1 MHEEVTRRAPGPA
14 HFVGSAI
21 IALVFLFLVALT
33 LPSLQS
39 PSRQDTDPP
48 SVRRQQVVIFLID
61 TSDAFDAHGDH
72 VHSVVRRHCAA
83 CDVRQVNLHGDIS
96 IPSILQALQH
106 VQEMQ
111 QGLPATT
118 TTLINFSLG
127 TYTADPVLHALIRQ
141 LTAAGV
147 IIIASAGNDNQST
160 PFYPAAFDEVLGVCS
175 STRYRKSKASY
186 SNFGPWVGLCAP
198 GLHHVTRPLQHGGI
212 ASGTS
217 FASPMVA
224 GVLGQLLVEAPCAS
238 ARVGV
243 RALLRTADPIV
254 GNRQQLGAGLLNA
267 RAAEHYLQTLYSCE
281 PTGGVVQRLVRRFQ
295 RLGTSV
301 AVTLGLMVYAVV
313 SIFAGPFLFA
323 FLLERWQSRTARRQ
337 QQAVLSIY
345 TGSPDA
351 RRVRLLTLR
360 ARYQRTHK
368 VRRRDQAEFFALLHA
383 LQLHGEPCWWCD
395 RSAADPPSEILTAEA
410 REMCTRCGLIL
421 DAAGSP
427 LTAS

>member
-1 MHEEVTRRAPGPA
+1 MHEEVSRRGPGPA

-21 IALVFLFLVALT
+21 IAVAFLFLVALT
-33 LPSLQS
+33 LPALQS
-39 PSRQDTDPP
+39 PPREDTEPP
-48 SVRRQQVVIFLID
+48 SARRQQVVIFLID

-72 VHSVVRRHCAA
+72 VYSIVRHHCAA

-106 VQEMQ
+106 VQEVQ
-111 QGLPATT
+111 QGFTAAT

-127 TYTADPVLHALIRQ
+127 TYTADPVLHALLRR
-141 LTAAGV
+141 LAASGV
-147 IIIASAGNDNQST
+147 IIIASAGNDNKST

-175 STRYRKSKASY
+175 STRYRKTKASY

-198 GLHHVTRPLQHGGI
+198 GLHYVTRPLQPGGI

-224 GVLGQLLVEAPCAS
+224 GVLGQLLLDAPCAS
-238 ARVGV
+238 ARFGI

-254 GNRQQLGAGLLNA
+254 GNRQRLGAGLLNA
-267 RAAEHYLQTLYSCE
+267 RAAAHYLRTLYNCE
-281 PTGGVVQRLVRRFQ
+281 STGGVTQWLVRRFR
-295 RLGTSV
+295 RLGTDV
-301 AVTLGLMVYAVV
+301 AVTLGLMIYAVV

-323 FLLERWQSRTARRQ
+323 FLLEQWQRRTVRRK

-345 TGSPDA
+345 TGSPDE
-351 RRVRLLTLR
+351 RRERLLVLR
-360 ARYQRTHK
+360 NRYQRTHK
-368 VRRRDQAEFFALLHA
+368 VRRRDQDEFFALLHA

-395 RSAADPPSEILTAEA
+395 RSAVEPPSEILTAEA
-410 REMCTRCGLIL
+410 RGVCTRCGLVL
-421 DAAGSP
+421 DTTGSP
-427 LTAS
+427 LTAF